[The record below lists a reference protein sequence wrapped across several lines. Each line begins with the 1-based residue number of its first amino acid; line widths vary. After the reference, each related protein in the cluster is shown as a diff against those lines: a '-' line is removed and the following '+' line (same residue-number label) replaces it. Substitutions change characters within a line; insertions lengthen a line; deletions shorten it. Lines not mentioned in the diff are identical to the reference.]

1 MSGNDEKGP
10 SWTGTWLSG
19 ARSAGADLGYAGQQL
34 GLPERGKG
42 SVASYARRLVAL
54 LIDWFLCMLIANGL
68 ASVFGWHD
76 AVRTWATLG
85 IFVLQAWLLVSF
97 AGTTL
102 GKRLSGLYVTRLN
115 GRRIGLGWALVRALL
130 IALVIPAL
138 LWDRDH
144 RGLHDRAAN
153 TVVLEI

>member
-1 MSGNDEKGP
+1 MSGNEKGP

-19 ARSAGADLGYAGQQL
+19 ARAAGADLGYPGQQL

-54 LIDWFLCMLIANGL
+54 LIDWFLSMLIASAL
-68 ASVFGWHD
+68 ASSFDWSNGT
-76 AVRTWATLG
+76 RSKITLL
-85 IFVLQAWLLVSF
+85 IFVVQATVLIAF

-102 GKRLSGLYVTRLN
+102 GKRIAGLHVARLD
-115 GRRIGLGWALVRALL
+115 GQRVGLPWSLARALL
-130 IALVIPAL
+130 TALVVPAL

-144 RGLHDRAAN
+144 RGLHDRATN
-153 TVVLEI
+153 TIVLEI